1 MHVKTEKIP
10 ALPLWLT
17 TNRLIIAPIVWLG
30 SFFIVLGAA
39 WFIIN
44 GTSFVAL
51 ALLPGLAAT
60 VTTLIFWLGMIA
72 LKQLLEHLE
81 LTCENLAGAASLIN
95 EQFSG
100 VIADCSKTIQKTVTL
115 NRGHLDDIVSDTC
128 QAAEGLVMML
138 QSIDGNVNG
147 LGDEMDSF
155 VKETSATLDRSNEL
169 MESNTSMV
177 LAIDDRLQG
186 RGAELEQERQRV
198 KSIVDSVKQ
207 LSELVN
213 QIRDISVQTN
223 LLALNATIEAA
234 RAGESGRGFAVVADE
249 VRRLSKSVDE
259 TATQV
264 GKGITDMAELIN
276 REFSDRDAVVEMQ
289 LESERLDAFKNQLL
303 ALGSTMNQL
312 QDLVMSTVGALR
324 SHVDSIDS
332 MVMDA
337 MGSIQFQDIGRQKI
351 ERVIGIMAV
360 LSTNIEEI
368 NTVISS
374 GNFDSVLMKE
384 KLFEVENVFDQYV
397 MEDQRRVHA
406 RATGSAQSTSA
417 GLPAIELF

>member
-1 MHVKTEKIP
+1 
-10 ALPLWLT
+10 
-17 TNRLIIAPIVWLG
+17 
-30 SFFIVLGAA
+30 
-39 WFIIN
+39 
-44 GTSFVAL
+44 
-51 ALLPGLAAT
+51 
-60 VTTLIFWLGMIA
+60 
-72 LKQLLEHLE
+72 
-81 LTCENLAGAASLIN
+81 
-95 EQFSG
+95 
-100 VIADCSKTIQKTVTL
+100 
-115 NRGHLDDIVSDTC
+115 
-128 QAAEGLVMML
+128 
-138 QSIDGNVNG
+138 
-147 LGDEMDSF
+147 
-155 VKETSATLDRSNEL
+155 
-169 MESNTSMV
+169 
-177 LAIDDRLQG
+177 
-186 RGAELEQERQRV
+186 
-198 KSIVDSVKQ
+198 
-207 LSELVN
+207 
-213 QIRDISVQTN
+213 
-223 LLALNATIEAA
+223 
-234 RAGESGRGFAVVADE
+234 